1 MIQRVGMVALV
12 LVSTAIVQT
21 SLLPTLSLS
30 GFRPDLL
37 LLLVIAFALRDGL
50 LTGLRVAFTAG
61 VLVDLLLNESPVG
74 LTALVY
80 VGIAYAVG
88 VARPYLAPDSL
99 SAPMILSVAGTL
111 VGVAGYGLL
120 SAVLAEDPVSLDL
133 VATAALVSS
142 LYALLLAPI
151 VMGIV
156 RRLSDQFPIEQ
167 RGIA

>member
-12 LVSTAIVQT
+12 LVTTAILQT

-111 VGVAGYGLL
+111 VGVAGYGML

>member
-12 LVSTAIVQT
+12 LVTTAIVQT

-37 LLLVIAFALRDGL
+37 LLLVIAFSLRDGL
-50 LTGLRVAFTAG
+50 LTGLRIAFTAG

-99 SAPMILSVAGTL
+99 SAPMILSVVGTL
-111 VGVAGYGLL
+111 VGVSGYGLL
-120 SAVLAEDPVSLDL
+120 SAVLAEDPVSLSL
-133 VATAALVSS
+133 VATAALVSA

>member
-12 LVSTAIVQT
+12 LVTTAIVQT

-30 GFRPDLL
+30 GFRPDLV

-99 SAPMILSVAGTL
+99 TAPMILSVAGTL

-120 SAVLAEDPVSLDL
+120 SAVLAEDPVSLSL
-133 VATAALVSS
+133 VATAALVSG

>member
-1 MIQRVGMVALV
+1 MIQRVGMLALV
-12 LVSTAIVQT
+12 LVTTAIVQT

-120 SAVLAEDPVSLDL
+120 SAVLAEDPVSLAL

>member
-12 LVSTAIVQT
+12 LVTTAIVQT

-99 SAPMILSVAGTL
+99 SAPMMLSVAGTL